1 MTGYADGHAPRA
13 RAGNGVPT
21 GPRVRGL
28 RILPDGSRVSWWYV
42 FRDGRLVPEPDTERV
57 SAPPPSAAWRCS
69 KVAEHGDTWHGRTP
83 KTGWNFCIECRRLA
97 GQRYRERQRARRID
111 TGR

>member
-28 RILPDGSRVSWWYV
+28 RILPDGRRVSWWYLIV
-42 FRDGRLVPEPDTERV
+42 GGRLVPEPDTERV
-57 SAPPPSAAWRCS
+57 SAPPPAPEGPWTCRR
-69 KVAEHGDTWHGRTP
+69 VPDHGAEHQGINP
-83 KTGWNFCIECRRLA
+83 KGASFCRECRRMA
-97 GQRYRERQRARRID
+97 GQRYRDRQRRKH
-111 TGR
+111 